1 MDTRN
6 PAGGPAPRETL
17 GTSTTVPPVLTAAGP
32 RHAVLDLS
40 GLTGSQ
46 HRGSACAFCDRPVS
60 NDNAV
65 DLGERRD
72 ADGVRI
78 FPRAHPEC
86 VEAER

>member
-6 PAGGPAPRETL
+6 PAAGPAPRETL
-17 GTSTTVPPVLTAAGP
+17 GTSTTAPPVPPAPGP
-32 RHAVLDLS
+32 RHAALDLS

-46 HRGSACAFCDRPVS
+46 HRGSACAFCGRPVS
-60 NDNAV
+60 NNSAV

-72 ADGVRI
+72 ADGVRV

-86 VEAER
+86 VKAAR